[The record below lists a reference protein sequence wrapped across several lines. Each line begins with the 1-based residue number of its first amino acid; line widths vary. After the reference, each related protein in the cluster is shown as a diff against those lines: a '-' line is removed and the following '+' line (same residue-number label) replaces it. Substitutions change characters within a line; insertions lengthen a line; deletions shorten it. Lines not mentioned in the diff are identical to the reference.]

1 MNPFSVNSFHRQMAT
16 FSFMVLLKCIEKKKK
31 KTADRQ
37 IDFSANVHKLSA
49 IYHAG
54 LLYIYH
60 SVECSQMLLNGVR
73 RALLFANSRPII
85 DCHSDFVFYNR
96 SFRSTLKN
104 ST

>member
-1 MNPFSVNSFHRQMAT
+1 MNHFSVNSFHRQMAT
-16 FSFMVLLKCIEKKKK
+16 FSFMVLLKCIEKLK

-60 SVECSQMLLNGVR
+60 SVECSQMLMNGVR

-96 SFRSTLKN
+96 LSRSTLKN